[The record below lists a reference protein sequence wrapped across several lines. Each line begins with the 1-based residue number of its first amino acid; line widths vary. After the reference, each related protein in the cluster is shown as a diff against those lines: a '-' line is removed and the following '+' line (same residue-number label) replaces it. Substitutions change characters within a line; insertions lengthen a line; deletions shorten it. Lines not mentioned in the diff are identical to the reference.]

1 MCGVVGVS
9 SLQKIQSVYLFIKCM
24 VIRSA
29 RYRPPLRVFTSCLCR
44 RHIFQFFFH
53 CSGYESLYEHV
64 PPEALPREY
73 GGKLESI
80 AELTGE
86 CNGMQAN
93 SNW

>member
-1 MCGVVGVS
+1 M
-9 SLQKIQSVYLFIKCM
+9 
-24 VIRSA
+24 
-29 RYRPPLRVFTSCLCR
+29 
-44 RHIFQFFFH
+44 FQFFFH

-73 GGKLESI
+73 GGKLESV

-86 CNGMQAN
+86 CNGIQAD